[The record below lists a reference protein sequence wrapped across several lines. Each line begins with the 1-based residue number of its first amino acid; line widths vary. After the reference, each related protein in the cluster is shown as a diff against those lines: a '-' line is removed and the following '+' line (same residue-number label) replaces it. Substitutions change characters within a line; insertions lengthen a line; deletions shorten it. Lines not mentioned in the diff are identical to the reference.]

1 MGDMIWTLG
10 PHGLQVRVV
19 CRALACVLPL
29 MRLLRWSCAAV
40 LVSVQR
46 GGHNA
51 DHPAVASSQ
60 RLRAFVSPK
69 KQRHGTFSL

>member
-1 MGDMIWTLG
+1 MVFRCVL
-10 PHGLQVRVV
+10 LVACRVSCVV
-19 CRALACVLPL
+19 CRVLRACVLPL
-29 MRLLRWSCAAV
+29 MRLLRSSCAAV

-46 GGHNA
+46 GGHHA